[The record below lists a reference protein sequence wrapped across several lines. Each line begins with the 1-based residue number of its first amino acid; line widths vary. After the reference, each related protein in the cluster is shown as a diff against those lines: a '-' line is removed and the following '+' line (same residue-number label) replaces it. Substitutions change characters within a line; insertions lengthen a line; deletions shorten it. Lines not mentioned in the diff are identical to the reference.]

1 MKETEFEARVF
12 RPFARIR
19 KGRKSV
25 NLVIFLDVNERFGKR
40 LTKMNYCLYMIN
52 NLSLWRGKLVVH
64 SCKRVLH

>member
-12 RPFARIR
+12 RPFARMK

-40 LTKMNYCLYMIN
+40 LMKMNYCLYMIN
-52 NLSLWRGKLVVH
+52 NLSFNVEFRT
-64 SCKRVLH
+64 CK